1 MLLAGKLWLI
11 GQKVCF
17 YKAIHTSIAV
27 SLLKEDFRKIPDE
40 EKLGAW
46 KGLLKCEQHLC
57 TSSLFALKFQQ
68 HIKLR

>member
-46 KGLLKCEQHLC
+46 KGLLKCE
-57 TSSLFALKFQQ
+57 
-68 HIKLR
+68 